1 MKRKEDRMK
10 RRSEFERRRAEHVP
24 DVIVEDD
31 SNDHGLPEKF
41 LEATAHVPAAKED
54 DPKREEREDNLYIA
68 RKEIEKPMELEEPR
82 EKQQKQP
89 NLTPH
94 CHNFKEINTSSL
106 VKIGRSIGAGT
117 FGQCNLAGYRGMI
130 VAVKDYIADNFSNK
144 QQLKQKVMH
153 EAHVISQLGDHCNI
167 PLLYGICTTSLPYKM
182 VLQYHGIGEKSLT
195 IHKAIKT
202 ENNEE

>member
-54 DPKREEREDNLYIA
+54 DPKREERRRQFIYCQERN
-68 RKEIEKPMELEEPR
+68 R
-82 EKQQKQP
+82 EAIGVGRAEGEATKAAEFNSALP
-89 NLTPH
+89 Y
-94 CHNFKEINTSSL
+94 FKEINTSSL

-117 FGQCNLAGYRGMI
+117 FGQCI
-130 VAVKDYIADNFSNK
+130 
-144 QQLKQKVMH
+144 
-153 EAHVISQLGDHCNI
+153 
-167 PLLYGICTTSLPYKM
+167 
-182 VLQYHGIGEKSLT
+182 
-195 IHKAIKT
+195 
-202 ENNEE
+202 